1 MDPKGR
7 KKKGEKI
14 DGWLVIDKPLEIT
27 STDVVRRVKRL
38 LHPQK
43 IGHAGTLDPLASGI
57 LPLGLGEAT
66 KTMPFIVDA
75 TKDYEFVV
83 KWGESTDTDDSEG
96 EITETSAHRPN
107 EAEILKALPAF
118 IGDITQVPPAYSAIK
133 VDGKRA
139 YDLARAGKQVKL
151 KGRTVTI
158 ENIELLDAS
167 NPQEARF
174 FVHCGKGTYIRSL
187 ARDLS
192 LALGTVG
199 HVTFLRRTRVGP
211 FSLSSSISLK
221 SLEELSMTT
230 PARERVLSLM
240 TALADI
246 PALAVNESEAD
257 KIRHGMAITL
267 PTSDE
272 DIVCLTLN
280 GQPVGLAKAS
290 QGIVSPIRVFNL

>member
-1 MDPKGR
+1 MAR

-14 DGWLVIDKPLEIT
+14 DGWLIIDKPLGIT

-38 LHPQK
+38 LQPQK

-66 KTMPFIVDA
+66 KTMTYIVDA

-83 KWGESTDTDDSEG
+83 RWGESTETDDSEG
-96 EITETSAHRPN
+96 KVTQTSPNRPSKT
-107 EAEILKALPAF
+107 EILKALPAF

-139 YDLARAGKQVKL
+139 YDLARAGRQVKL

-167 NPQEARF
+167 SEDEARF

-187 ARDLS
+187 ARDLAK
-192 LALGTVG
+192 ALGTVG

-211 FSLSSSISLK
+211 FSLNSSISLK
-221 SLEELSMTT
+221 SLEEPSMTT
-230 PARERVLSLM
+230 PARDRVLSLM

-246 PALAVNESEAD
+246 PALALNESEAD
-257 KIRHGMAITL
+257 KIRHGMAIHL
-267 PTSDE
+267 PSLHE
-272 DIVCLTLN
+272 GMVCLTLDD
-280 GQPVGLAKAS
+280 QPVGLAKAEADK
-290 QGIVSPIRVFNL
+290 ISPVRVFNL